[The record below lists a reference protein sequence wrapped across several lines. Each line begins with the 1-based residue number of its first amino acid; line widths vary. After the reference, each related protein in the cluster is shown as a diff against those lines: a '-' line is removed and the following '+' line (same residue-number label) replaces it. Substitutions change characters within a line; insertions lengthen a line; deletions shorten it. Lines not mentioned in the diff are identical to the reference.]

1 MNGKKLNLTKIV
13 FIGMLAA
20 IVCVVT
26 LYRFPLL
33 GSKVHFA
40 NTMCLLSGLLMGPV
54 GGGLA
59 AGFGSA
65 LYDAL
70 WGGYDIIQCLIT
82 FASKFIMAWLC
93 AKIAFSGGREA
104 KHHGWNVAACVIG
117 ALTYVGLY
125 MLKTFV
131 FQKFVYGFPAE
142 TVWATMLSKLPGSL
156 INAVVAMIAAP
167 IVYTALSRAL
177 DHSGL
182 LRKMRG

>member
-13 FIGMLAA
+13 FIAMLAA
-20 IVCVVT
+20 VVCVVT

-40 NTMCLLSGLLMGPV
+40 NAICLLSGLLMGPV
-54 GGGLA
+54 AGGLA
-59 AGFGSA
+59 AGLGSA

-70 WGGYDIIQCLIT
+70 LGGYGAVECLVT
-82 FASKFIMAWLC
+82 FVSKFAMAWVC
-93 AKIAFSGGREA
+93 GVIAFSGKREA
-104 KHHGWNVAACVIG
+104 KVHSWNVAASVIG
-117 ALTYVGLY
+117 ALTYVALY

-156 INAVVAMIAAP
+156 INAAAAMIVTTPLFAVLRAA
-167 IVYTALSRAL
+167 LKRA
-177 DHSGL
+177 GL
-182 LRKMRG
+182 FSKLNG